1 MKHKVVVLTTLV
13 VAAASLQAQ
22 DFDALPHAVTLQ
34 YRSPEQIAAAVRETA
49 QDKMY
54 TPEETNQ
61 MLAKIAPGGV
71 LDVTLY
77 DQSIGSANP
86 KFLTYIVMD
95 SAGEVLSR
103 TQGRNHVPEIKHGW
117 RWEGSSHWFSIAENH
132 RL

>member
-34 YRSPEQIAAAVRETA
+34 YRSPEQIAAAVRKTA

-86 KFLTYIVMD
+86 KFLTYTVMD
-95 SAGEVLSR
+95 SAGKGSVTNSR
-103 TQGRNHVPEIKHGW
+103 QKPCSRDKTWMAVGGMVP
-117 RWEGSSHWFSIAENH
+117 
-132 RL
+132 LV